1 MVGGLPPNPSAFMEF
16 QDLGCGAE
24 IAALLVL
31 AVGVDSD
38 ELVELFL
45 ELAREAGAVEA
56 QAG

>member
-1 MVGGLPPNPSAFMEF
+1 MVGGLPGNPFAFVELYE
-16 QDLGCGAE
+16 LGCGAE